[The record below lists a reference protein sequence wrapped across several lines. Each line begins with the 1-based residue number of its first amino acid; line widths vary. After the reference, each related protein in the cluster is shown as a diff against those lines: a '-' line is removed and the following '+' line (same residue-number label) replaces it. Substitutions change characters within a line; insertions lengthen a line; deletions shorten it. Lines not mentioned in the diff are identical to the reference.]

1 MWLIWSSS
9 SFFAIF
15 KVINENAEGNEGH
28 LVIMTGLVQW
38 LSLTLYLAHF
48 ILMHFHQACT
58 RLHLKSHFDLIS
70 YFVC

>member
-38 LSLTLYLAHF
+38 LSLTLYQAHF

-58 RLHLKSHFDLIS
+58 RLYLKSHFDLIS